1 MARISTSSRRRAF
14 EAKIKAAQRAA
25 KGEERSATRN
35 LEQEHRDLLEFTKRL
50 LATVSIVGREDL
62 DRVPHTLCGIAAMT
76 LFAKIFGTCR
86 AILTL
91 CRSGSSLD
99 APTLTRSAVEAVI
112 TLGFITQEDCRQRA
126 SRWVKHSHIVK
137 WKQLRA
143 NPDLEK
149 DKQTTE
155 RMRQRAEA
163 LAKQYPRKEFWASGF
178 GVPNLSVM
186 AKRTGLEWYY
196 NNVYWSGSQPT
207 HSSAI
212 AADEYLEVSS
222 DKTPFVRMGLS
233 THLARYELPVAC
245 DVLIHSLRVINEA
258 FGLQIDEV
266 VADLTARYR
275 ATIASLVGP
284 GEAPP
289 V

>member
-1 MARISTSSRRRAF
+1 MTRAPSKQRIF
-14 EAKIKAAQRAA
+14 ESKVRTAQRAA
-25 KGEERSATRN
+25 EVEERNAARE
-35 LEQEHRDLLEFTKRL
+35 LEQEHKQLLDFVKRL
-50 LATVSIVGREDL
+50 LATARIVGREDL
-62 DRVPHTLCGIAAMT
+62 HRVPHTLCGVAAMT

-112 TLGFITQEDCRQRA
+112 TLKFITQEDCPQRA
-126 SRWVKHSHIVK
+126 SRWVKYSHIVK
-137 WKQLRA
+137 WKQLKV
-143 NPDLEK
+143 NPDLER
-149 DKQTTE
+149 DERTTE
-155 RMRQRAEA
+155 RMRQRAET
-163 LAKQYPRKEFWASGF
+163 LVKEYPRKQFWASGF

-186 AKRTGLEWYY
+186 AKRTDLEWYY

-222 DKTPFVRMGLS
+222 DRTPFVRMGLS
-233 THLARYELPVAC
+233 THLARYELPVAS
-245 DVLIHSLRVINEA
+245 DVLIRSLGIINEA

-266 VADLTARYR
+266 VVDLRARY
-275 ATIASLVGP
+275 AKALESMGV
-284 GEAPP
+284 
-289 V
+289 